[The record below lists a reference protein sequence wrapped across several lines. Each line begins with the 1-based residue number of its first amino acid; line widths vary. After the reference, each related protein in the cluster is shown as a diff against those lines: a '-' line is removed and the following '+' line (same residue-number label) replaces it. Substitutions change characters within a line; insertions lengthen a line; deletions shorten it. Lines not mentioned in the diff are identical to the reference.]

1 MLHNC
6 TWQAFLIAA
15 ILFSLVWLVGVLL
28 LFYRKELNA
37 FLSGSPRE
45 LIEPL
50 GHAWADDFET
60 AADEGLMGKPA
71 LPEGLSILE
80 QDEFSF
86 APAKVKPGAAIPAN
100 DELLQGDV
108 FDLMEQ
114 VKPIFDIEKVKKTMF
129 LALMTEEIRNFP
141 RLMDSDLLDSVCE
154 QVCQQVNDSGLL
166 EFELSVEELKE
177 NL

>member
-15 ILFSLVWLVGVLL
+15 ILFSLLWLVVVLL

-37 FLSGSPRE
+37 FLSGSVRE
-45 LIEPL
+45 PIEPL
-50 GHAWADDFET
+50 GHSWADDFDQV
-60 AADEGLMGKPA
+60 ADEGLMGKPA
-71 LPEGLSILE
+71 LPEGVSILE

-86 APAKVKPGAAIPAN
+86 APAKVTPN

-114 VKPIFDIEKVKKTMF
+114 VKPIFGKIVFDKEMF
-129 LALMTEEIRNFP
+129 IDMVNEEVRDFP
-141 RLMDSDLLDSVCE
+141 RLMKTALLDSVYE
-154 QVCQQVNDSGLL
+154 QICQQVNDSAVL

>member
-15 ILFSLVWLVGVLL
+15 ILFSLLWLAGILL

-37 FLSGSPRE
+37 FLSGRDKEPV
-45 LIEPL
+45 EPL
-50 GHAWADDFET
+50 GHAWADDFEQVE
-60 AADEGLMGKPA
+60 DEGLMGKSA
-71 LPEGLSILE
+71 LPEGVSVLE

-86 APAKVKPGAAIPAN
+86 APAKVKPSAAIPAN

-114 VKPIFDIEKVKKTMF
+114 VKPIFGKVGLDKEKFIDLVN
-129 LALMTEEIRNFP
+129 EEVRDFP
-141 RLMDSDLLDSVCE
+141 RLMKNPLLDSVYE
-154 QVCQQVNDSGLL
+154 QVCQQVNDSAVL